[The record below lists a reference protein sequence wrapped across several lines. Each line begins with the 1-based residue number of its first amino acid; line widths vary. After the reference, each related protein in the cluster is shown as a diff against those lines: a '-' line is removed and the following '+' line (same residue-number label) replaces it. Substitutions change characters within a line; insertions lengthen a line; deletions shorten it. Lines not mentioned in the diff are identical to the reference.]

1 MCHICLMWWR
11 KSWDCKGGFL
21 FILTPWIFIYR
32 YWVYVKHEF
41 CWLDLWWSLILRWPL
56 IKSQEKYLCL
66 GYKYYKCDKLK
77 QKRQIFFSNYSID
90 TNSWKFWPLFLFLMY
105 DFIYKWR
112 KKHSEE
118 SSYSI
123 RIVQLHKKN
132 LSSVL
137 NWIGIRGYNLL
148 AILYFCV
155 LNIILSRSWFW
166 LTEKHLI
173 KINITRWII

>member
-11 KSWDCKGGFL
+11 KSWDCKGGSL
-21 FILTPWIFIYR
+21 FILTPWIYIYR

-90 TNSWKFWPLFLFLMY
+90 TNIWKIWPLFLFLMY

-118 SSYSI
+118 SSYTLLILQHMLIICLTYVHHMFRNIWLSWKRSTWWNMMSI
-123 RIVQLHKKN
+123 KHKVNICLQYDYLIVK
-132 LSSVL
+132 
-137 NWIGIRGYNLL
+137 
-148 AILYFCV
+148 
-155 LNIILSRSWFW
+155 
-166 LTEKHLI
+166 
-173 KINITRWII
+173 